1 MTATILAKDVL
12 HRVSVQL
19 TDVPN
24 LAGQFVRYTELEL
37 VEWLNDG
44 QRVIAKYLPQACSR
58 LDAIKLTAGT
68 RQSIEKILAANIK
81 NGDGTASMNQYG
93 KSLLDVI
100 RNMGS
105 DGVTAGRAVRV
116 IEREMLDASNPK
128 WHTETTSTEILEYA
142 FDPRTPKYFYVYPG
156 VQAAAALWLEISYL
170 ANPVDVPYVA
180 DSMRLG
186 GASSVLISIDD
197 QYVDD
202 LVNYIVA
209 RGHFKEAEVAGNVQL
224 ASGYI
229 NLFVSGINAQ
239 ATALTGVNP
248 NLRMLPMNPATLGQ
262 AS

>member
-1 MTATILAKDVL
+1 MAATILAKDVL

-24 LAGQFVRYTELEL
+24 SAGQFVRYTELEL

-58 LDAIKLTAGT
+58 VDAIKLAVGT

-81 NGDGTASMNQYG
+81 NGDGTASVNQYG
-93 KSLLDVI
+93 KSVLDVI

-116 IEREMLDASNPK
+116 VERETLDAASPK
-128 WHTETTSTEILEYA
+128 WHTEVGTEVLEYT
-142 FDPRTPKYFYVYPG
+142 FDPRTPKYFFVYPG
-156 VQAAAALWLEISYL
+156 VSAAPLWLEIAYL

-186 GASSVLISIDD
+186 GASTVLISIDD

-209 RGHFKEAEVAGNVQL
+209 RGHFKEAEVAGNAQL

-248 NLRMLPMNPATLGQ
+248 NLKMLPMNPASLGQ